1 MPWRVGVSPIA
12 ALASLA
18 RIAIPAYLL
27 FAGLSYLM
35 QDGMI
40 FLPQPRDAQALRA
53 IAVRY
58 PAAQEVR
65 IDTGE
70 GIRLHGWFVSAGDRA
85 APLLV
90 YFGGNAEE
98 VSWLLGEAGSFPGHS
113 LLLVNYRGYGGSG
126 GQSNESALYADALR
140 VFDHGAARPE
150 VDVTRIAVM
159 GRSLGTAM
167 AAHVAAQRPV
177 RAVVLVS
184 PYDSMVELGRHH
196 QPLLPVDALLKHRFE
211 ATKDA
216 VRARAPLLALVAAQ
230 DNIVPVERS
239 KTLFEA
245 WAGPRTWREILG
257 ADHNGISNH
266 PEYWQ
271 AIATFLA
278 REQAP

>member
-1 MPWRVGVSPIA
+1 
-12 ALASLA
+12 
-18 RIAIPAYLL
+18 
-27 FAGLSYLM
+27 
-35 QDGMI
+35 
-40 FLPQPRDAQALRA
+40 
-53 IAVRY
+53 
-58 PAAQEVR
+58 
-65 IDTGE
+65 
-70 GIRLHGWFVSAGDRA
+70 
-85 APLLV
+85 
-90 YFGGNAEE
+90 
-98 VSWLLGEAGSFPGHS
+98 
-113 LLLVNYRGYGGSG
+113 
-126 GQSNESALYADALR
+126 
-140 VFDHGAARPE
+140 
-150 VDVTRIAVM
+150 
-159 GRSLGTAM
+159 
-167 AAHVAAQRPV
+167 
-177 RAVVLVS
+177 
-184 PYDSMVELGRHH
+184 MVELGRHH

>member
-70 GIRLHGWFVSAGDRA
+70 GISLHGWFVSAGDRA

-159 GRSLGTAM
+159 GRSLGPRWQRMSRRNARCARSCWYHLTTAWWNWGGTTSRCCRWM
-167 AAHVAAQRPV
+167 HC
-177 RAVVLVS
+177 
-184 PYDSMVELGRHH
+184 
-196 QPLLPVDALLKHRFE
+196 
-211 ATKDA
+211 
-216 VRARAPLLALVAAQ
+216 
-230 DNIVPVERS
+230 
-239 KTLFEA
+239 
-245 WAGPRTWREILG
+245 
-257 ADHNGISNH
+257 
-266 PEYWQ
+266 
-271 AIATFLA
+271 
-278 REQAP
+278 